1 MKKPTISFFCPAYRD
16 EENLPI
22 LIPHVMRVLKKHT
35 SAFNILIVVDGDP
48 VTKVVADL
56 LARQYSKYITI
67 VYHNQNQGYGA
78 ALKSGFRN
86 AKKHEYVFY
95 TDGDCQYDVAEIS
108 RLLDVREGADAV
120 IGYRTKRVMSF
131 PRQVQTVVYNVLIQ
145 LLFGLHVRDVNCSMK
160 LVRRDVLDTIQL
172 TSNSAFIDAE
182 LRILLQE
189 AKRTIR
195 EVEVTHYPR
204 HAGKAGGGSLKVV
217 SQTVADMFRMKFQHK
232 KI

>member
-35 SAFNILIVVDGDP
+35 SAFNILIVVDGDL
-48 VTKVVADL
+48 VTKIVADS

-108 RLLDVREGADAV
+108 RLLDVREGADGV

-160 LVRRDVLDTIQL
+160 LIRCDVLNTIKL

-182 LRILLQE
+182 LLILL
-189 AKRTIR
+189 KKSSKIIR

-204 HAGKAGGGSLKVV
+204 HAGSANGGSPRVVFQTIVDMVQILK
-217 SQTVADMFRMKFQHK
+217 RHG
-232 KI
+232 